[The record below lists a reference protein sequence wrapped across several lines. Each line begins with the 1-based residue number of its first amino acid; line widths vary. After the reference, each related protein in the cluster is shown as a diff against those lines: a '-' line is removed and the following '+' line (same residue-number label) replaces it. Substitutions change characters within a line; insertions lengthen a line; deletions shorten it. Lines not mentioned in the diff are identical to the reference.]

1 MNIYVYYFK
10 LVSIFNS
17 IINSITILFMEKI
30 KTIVKSTIDITKEKI
45 VTEERINSL
54 INFFTNEDNSDNS
67 KEKYDDS
74 FIGDLKRIEE
84 TWGWFVDPEH
94 IVRNRNKN
102 NRGKKYS
109 EKELIEIENEYFYDI
124 DSN

>member
-1 MNIYVYYFK
+1 
-10 LVSIFNS
+10 
-17 IINSITILFMEKI
+17 
-30 KTIVKSTIDITKEKI
+30 
-45 VTEERINSL
+45 
-54 INFFTNEDNSDNS
+54 
-67 KEKYDDS
+67 
-74 FIGDLKRIEE
+74 
-84 TWGWFVDPEH
+84 PEH